1 MSEFCTS
8 CGAKNSGSAFCT
20 SCGTSIAAGNPQ
32 PAAFGASQSS
42 EPAPSVGIAP
52 SPNISTP
59 KQKSSTKRKVLLSL
73 LVFSVVGGGSAGGFF
88 AGKAS
93 IDLEKERSVAFDG
106 GYQEGYQEGNLIGFT
121 NGEDSGYNE
130 GFREGKTAGC
140 NAAYSFYD
148 GIWDHIVPYDTYARR
163 MTGGYYNSRT
173 DCD

>member
-1 MSEFCTS
+1 MSQFCTS
-8 CGAKNSGSAFCT
+8 CGAPNSGAAFCT
-20 SCGTSIAAGNPQ
+20 SCGTSLATGNPQ
-32 PAAFGASQSS
+32 PAAFAASQTS
-42 EPAPSVGIAP
+42 EPAPSVGMAP

-59 KQKSSTKRKVLLSL
+59 KQKGSTKRKALLSL
-73 LVFSVVGGGSAGGFF
+73 LAFVVVGGGSAGGFF

-93 IDLEKERSVAFDG
+93 IDLENERSVAFD
-106 GYQEGYQEGNLIGFT
+106 EGYQEGNLNGFN

-148 GIWDHIVPYDTYARR
+148 GNWDHIVPYDTYLRR